1 MGSSKSDKLYLID
14 FGSSFEYLNNDGTHK
29 KNKND
34 KRYPGNIMFA
44 SMNICKGYRLS
55 RRDDIESVVYILL
68 YMLNEHKLPWSVY

>member
-1 MGSSKSDKLYLID
+1 MGQSESDKLYLID

-44 SMNICKGYRLS
+44 SMNICKG
-55 RRDDIESVVYILL
+55 
-68 YMLNEHKLPWSVY
+68 